1 MPRSEAEDSSSD
13 SDYDSSVAL
22 SDLSSPCRDVAGPS
36 AGPASDAAALASER
50 DQVEPDRE
58 AYLAKRAS
66 FIEELVK
73 LLCWAHLERSLRQS
87 DSTPKQVAAQMRE
100 YRKRHWRDTS
110 RDLQTDVCAS
120 LSAESSQDLEHMVA
134 AMRCVLDDEP
144 PINDLRWIMGLASQP
159 GHLLPDRSLA
169 LQRMQQAIYT
179 SWRER
184 VGAGEAS
191 LLAKTAAELA
201 DHALYLMA
209 LRLLWP
215 LLSSDQQLEVQQWFQ
230 RYARTSGPSGAA
242 SASSSSQPWPGLD
255 R

>member
-1 MPRSEAEDSSSD
+1 MPRSEAEDSSGSGSD
-13 SDYDSSVAL
+13 NDSSVAL
-22 SDLSSPCRDVAGPS
+22 SDLSSAPGDAAQPS
-36 AGPASDAAALASER
+36 ADTAAEAAASISER
-50 DQVEPDRE
+50 DQVEPDRMV
-58 AYLAKRAS
+58 YLAKRAS
-66 FIEELVK
+66 FIEELAK

-110 RDLQTDVCAS
+110 RDLQTDVCAA
-120 LSAESSQDLEHMVA
+120 LSRESSQDLEHMVA
-134 AMRCVLDDEP
+134 AMRCTLDSEP

-159 GHLLPDRSLA
+159 GHLLPDRALA

-179 SWRER
+179 SWRET

-201 DHALYLMA
+201 DNALYLMA

-215 LLSSDQQLEVQQWFQ
+215 LLSSDQHLEVQQWFH
-230 RYARTSGPSGAA
+230 RYARNSGPSDAT
-242 SASSSSQPWPGLD
+242 SSSSSSRPQTGLD
-255 R
+255 